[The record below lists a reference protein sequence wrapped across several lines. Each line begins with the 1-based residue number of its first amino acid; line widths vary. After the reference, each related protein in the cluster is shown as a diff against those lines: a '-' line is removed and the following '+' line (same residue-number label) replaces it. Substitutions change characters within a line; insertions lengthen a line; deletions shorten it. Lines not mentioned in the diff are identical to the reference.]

1 MMELGWVSK
10 KVVMMGRRTDCE
22 LVQMTMSLLVTLM
35 DVAIVFV
42 KVPNSVEVKEAV
54 PMAENSAWLDH

>member
-10 KVVMMGRRTDCE
+10 KVVMMGRKKDCE

-35 DVAIVFV
+35 DVPMVFV
-42 KVPNSVEVKEAV
+42 KVPNSVEMKEAV
-54 PMAENSAWLDH
+54 LMAGNSAWLDH